1 MTDIGKISR
10 VSIREE
16 FPDEARNFTP
26 WLKENLQYVADKLHL
41 SFIGEVETEVS
52 VGRYFCDVLAHTADG
67 QRVVIENQFGHADH
81 DHLGKILTYAAGLEA
96 DILIWIA
103 EDFLPEHI
111 TALNWLNNNTSEE
124 TPSFFAIKIGLIKID
139 DSKPAL
145 DVNTIVHPDQWAR
158 QVKTSRISRERTGKS
173 KKYHE
178 FWKHFVVHFDS
189 VKIGFKNRIPPHDSW
204 INIPSM
210 KPGFSFTFV
219 FNRGKFPTV
228 MVWLGNGTKDENKMN
243 FEKLKTHQSELES
256 IFPNLEWYDNP
267 ENKSKT
273 ISVIRDKEY
282 DFSDDNRLDVMEWL
296 SETMQKFEKSF
307 NPLIQN
313 L

>member
-1 MTDIGKISR
+1 
-10 VSIREE
+10 
-16 FPDEARNFTP
+16 
-26 WLKENLQYVADKLHL
+26 
-41 SFIGEVETEVS
+41 
-52 VGRYFCDVLAHTADG
+52 
-67 QRVVIENQFGHADH
+67 
-81 DHLGKILTYAAGLEA
+81 
-96 DILIWIA
+96 
-103 EDFLPEHI
+103 
-111 TALNWLNNNTSEE
+111 
-124 TPSFFAIKIGLIKID
+124 
-139 DSKPAL
+139 
-145 DVNTIVHPDQWAR
+145 
-158 QVKTSRISRERTGKS
+158 
-173 KKYHE
+173 
-178 FWKHFVVHFDS
+178 
-189 VKIGFKNRIPPHDSW
+189 
-204 INIPSM
+204 
-210 KPGFSFTFV
+210 
-219 FNRGKFPTV
+219 